1 MVLNYVNERL
11 LECAVWYTLHIII
24 YFIFL
29 VVLSGHVYWK
39 TLTKAII
46 ISVFV
51 IFLFFITT
59 VKAVRKVQIE
69 ESCSGWAVAGLV
81 LNYATYIT
89 TGCYVWLPVAFES
102 NGFHMEIKNIILR
115 ILPIL
120 TIISAWGNFLY
131 VLRKSPYG
139 IYIFMMARIFWSF
152 ARGRNTTS
160 SVPTLIIVV
169 RAIAK
174 TSMRTPFETKQWL
187 PALVVV
193 VFEVVAV
200 ILLMNLMV
208 SLAVGDVS
216 DLRDSALDM
225 MLQIKVHNAVLDG
238 VNVFRVETDSAWLGD
253 PDDGHPDRRH
263 PPSKPRENPFNSI
276 FRQKRQNFAGLP
288 ACPDSLDLPEPL
300 VTTTSRPT
308 PRSLA
313 RPRTPPASSAPRARL
328 DPLDPTETRD
338 LPARTDNLDLPET
351 PATTTSPAP
360 PARPEIPEPPAS
372 LEAPGQPGAPGKD
385 GQRGKGQPGQKGPA
399 GQPGPQGQPGQNGND
414 GQPGAPGPQGP
425 PGPAG
430 SPGNAGGDGH
440 PGGPGGPGLPGTDAA
455 YCPCPPR
462 SAVFVNRF
470 AKKH

>member
-1 MVLNYVNERL
+1 MADPARRPLMPQPAVAPPNAANGAANGAVEPNTLEYYDNRTTLGANPRRYEFNYIPGEADGANATALERVGNDYGVIDWRTLRKLKDEKNWALIKHPMVLNYVNERL

-29 VVLSGHVYWK
+29 VVLSWHVYWK
-39 TLTKAII
+39 TLFKAII
-46 ISVFV
+46 ISIFV

-59 VKAVRKVQIE
+59 VKAVRKAQIE

-102 NGFHMEIKNIILR
+102 NDFHMEIKNVIMR

-139 IYIFMMARIFWSF
+139 IYTFMMARIFWSF
-152 ARGRNTTS
+152 AKGKNTTS

-174 TSMRTPFETKQWL
+174 TLSMMIGELDANTILETKQWL

-225 MLQIKVHNAVLDG
+225 MLQIKVSYVIEALQISVLCKCRVPVAWHLYKNPTNAVLVIEGDG
-238 VNVFRVETDSAWLGD
+238 GYFTVKEAKAPYTNPDGLWTRYAKWLIG
-253 PDDGHPDRRH
+253 
-263 PPSKPRENPFNSI
+263 
-276 FRQKRQNFAGLP
+276 
-288 ACPDSLDLPEPL
+288 LDLVGYLPEALPEAQL
-300 VTTTSRPT
+300 LRAIRLSLPPT
-308 PRSLA
+308 PLKA
-313 RPRTPPASSAPRARL
+313 DASS
-328 DPLDPTETRD
+328 
-338 LPARTDNLDLPET
+338 
-351 PATTTSPAP
+351 SP
-360 PARPEIPEPPAS
+360 
-372 LEAPGQPGAPGKD
+372 
-385 GQRGKGQPGQKGPA
+385 
-399 GQPGPQGQPGQNGND
+399 
-414 GQPGAPGPQGP
+414 
-425 PGPAG
+425 
-430 SPGNAGGDGH
+430 
-440 PGGPGGPGLPGTDAA
+440 
-455 YCPCPPR
+455 
-462 SAVFVNRF
+462 
-470 AKKH
+470 